1 MSSAC
6 FPSKAKTP
14 SPEKGRRILAAPK
27 LGRQKAT
34 KKTTDGSAR
43 QLLFKQEG
51 IADETKQ
58 STRTEDV
65 DMTGVKQKES
75 DPEPMTRNTESPTL
89 AQRGLAHKRLR
100 LLHDAFANW
109 WKCVIARRNADLRQ
123 QMRAATHHSKRMKRN
138 AFAGF
143 RIIFREKKRREH
155 DEFIAWQDSFA
166 TSGDDSS
173 DGEGSAESNDIES
186 DFKRKMALCLTSAK

>member
-1 MSSAC
+1 
-6 FPSKAKTP
+6 
-14 SPEKGRRILAAPK
+14 
-27 LGRQKAT
+27 
-34 KKTTDGSAR
+34 
-43 QLLFKQEG
+43 
-51 IADETKQ
+51 
-58 STRTEDV
+58 
-65 DMTGVKQKES
+65 MTGVKQKS

-143 RIIFREKKRREH
+143 RIIFKEKKVVN
-155 DEFIAWQDSFA
+155 
-166 TSGDDSS
+166 TK
-173 DGEGSAESNDIES
+173 N
-186 DFKRKMALCLTSAK
+186 L